1 MLNHSITM
9 ESQATEAPWLSDIE
23 MPDPNY
29 QQWEL
34 SSLDQ
39 LISPNIWDDDL
50 HQTLSSESQT
60 LNPAASITSN
70 TFSSSSSIDS
80 SHANAAMAANERLK
94 KMAKTK
100 SWDSIATLQKSI
112 LPPTVSSPSILSFG
126 RPDSPDNS
134 SELYKNL
141 VIATVNTEE
150 GKGNSLKR
158 SHQAMAA
165 LQGKKK
171 ASAVASRPSSHNQE
185 HIMAERKRREKLSQR
200 FIALSAIVPDLK
212 KMDKASVLGD
222 AIKYLKTLQE
232 KVKCLEDQAAKATVK
247 STILIKKS
255 QLSTI
260 TTNDETDISS
270 SGESTTDGGHSQP
283 EIEVKL
289 SDRTVLIKIHCECKK
304 GILVRALS
312 EIEKLQLCVV
322 SISALPFPASSLD
335 ITVMA
340 QIEEGF
346 SMTAME
352 LVRNLSST
360 FSSFISRI

>member
-1 MLNHSITM
+1 MINQSIIM
-9 ESQATEAPWLSDIE
+9 ESQAAETRWLSDIE
-23 MPDPNY
+23 MADPNY

-39 LISPNIWDDDL
+39 LMSPNMWDDDL
-50 HQTLSSESQT
+50 HQTLSSESKS
-60 LNPAASITSN
+60 LNPTASFTSN

-80 SHANAAMAANERLK
+80 SHASAAMTADERSK
-94 KMAKTK
+94 KMTKTK
-100 SWDSIATLQKSI
+100 SWDSFATLQKTI

-126 RPDSPDNS
+126 RPDSPDDS

-141 VIATVNTEE
+141 VMTTVNTEE
-150 GKGNSLKR
+150 GKGNNLKR
-158 SHQAMAA
+158 SHQAMATA
-165 LQGKKK
+165 QGKKK
-171 ASAVASRPSSHNQE
+171 ASAAASRPSSHNQE
-185 HIMAERKRREKLSQR
+185 HILAERKRREKLSQR

-232 KVKCLEDQAAKATVK
+232 KVKTLEDQAAKTTVK
-247 STILIKKS
+247 SAILIKKS
-255 QLSTI
+255 QLST
-260 TTNDETDISS
+260 TTNDDSDISS
-270 SGESTTDGGHSQP
+270 SGESAAEGGHSLP

-289 SDRTVLIKIHCECKK
+289 SDKTALIKIHCECKK
-304 GILVRALS
+304 GDLVRALS
-312 EIEKLQLCVV
+312 EIEKLQLGIV
-322 SISALPFPASSLD
+322 SISALPFAASSLD

-346 SMTAME
+346 SMTAMD

-360 FSSFISRI
+360 FSLFM